1 MAMMMLIH
9 KCFTVS
15 CSTKGNMEYT
25 MMEVECPPNCVKNY
39 VHVAD
44 QKNGVYSVNS
54 SVCAAAYREKITG
67 THHVDNRRIAEIRAA
82 S

>member
-1 MAMMMLIH
+1 
-9 KCFTVS
+9 
-15 CSTKGNMEYT
+15 MEYDI
-25 MMEVECPPNCVKNY
+25 MEIQCPRNCVKNY

-44 QKNGVYSVNS
+44 QKNGVYSINS

-67 THHVDNRRIAEIRAA
+67 TIDDMRIAQIRTA

>member
-1 MAMMMLIH
+1 MAMMLNH

-15 CSTKGNMEYT
+15 CSTKGNMEYNI
-25 MMEVECPPNCVKNY
+25 MEIHCPPNCVENC

>member
-1 MAMMMLIH
+1 
-9 KCFTVS
+9 
-15 CSTKGNMEYT
+15 
-25 MMEVECPPNCVKNY
+25 MEVECPPNCLKNY

-67 THHVDNRRIAEIRAA
+67 THHMDNRRIAKICAA

>member
-1 MAMMMLIH
+1 
-9 KCFTVS
+9 
-15 CSTKGNMEYT
+15 
-25 MMEVECPPNCVKNY
+25 MMEVECPRNCLKNY

-54 SVCAAAYREKITG
+54 SVCAAAYQEKITG
-67 THHVDNRRIAEIRAA
+67 TVDDTRIAQIRAA